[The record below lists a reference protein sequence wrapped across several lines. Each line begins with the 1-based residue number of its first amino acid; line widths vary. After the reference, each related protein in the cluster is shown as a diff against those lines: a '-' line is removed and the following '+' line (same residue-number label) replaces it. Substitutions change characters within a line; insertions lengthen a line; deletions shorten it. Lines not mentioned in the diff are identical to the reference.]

1 MCVVKSLSIPP
12 LLTQRSPLL
21 SLHICI
27 QSGCA
32 EVAVSVDAP
41 EPVILF
47 NSPMLDSSVDDN
59 GTTDTQEVAVA
70 KQPEPSASLEP
81 GTFPVTAK
89 LASVELPWDAL
100 MSGGCLTWICAYFP

>member
-70 KQPEPSASLEP
+70 KQPEPSAALEP

-100 MSGGCLTWICAYFP
+100 MSGGCFNVDMYVF